1 VNSRLHSFIINRAR
15 GLVSRSPKLEALIIQ
30 SVAIGA
36 PAALKRVNPNNV
48 FVSRKV
54 TDVFAPEHWR
64 ERGVPTFLLSD
75 LEFPNSILRRFDRTI
90 NSLVGLSDDE
100 VSESVFF
107 VYYECDSDAL
117 VPLARILECKGQF
130 VPPADLKKTP
140 YRFVNRAAL
149 NSLRKTWK
157 LAERVSHLD
166 PTIHENL
173 CEALELTRSL
183 EGDVVEIGT
192 YKGGSAL
199 TMLNYLNEIEC
210 QKMVWIFDTFEGFD
224 YEVAEKSSDVI
235 WKGTHQLLGAEETM
249 AFVSETLNSANT
261 PYKMIRAN
269 ICVDELPIEIRS
281 ISVANIDVDMYEATR
296 DAFRKVAP
304 LIVSGGIII
313 SEDSTSTPGLYGA
326 FVAMHEFL
334 ATEIGSRFTTLHK
347 GSQYFLICR

>member
-1 VNSRLHSFIINRAR
+1 M
-15 GLVSRSPKLEALIIQ
+15 
-30 SVAIGA
+30 
-36 PAALKRVNPNNV
+36 
-48 FVSRKV
+48 
-54 TDVFAPEHWR
+54 
-64 ERGVPTFLLSD
+64 
-75 LEFPNSILRRFDRTI
+75 
-90 NSLVGLSDDE
+90 
-100 VSESVFF
+100 
-107 VYYECDSDAL
+107 
-117 VPLARILECKGQF
+117 
-130 VPPADLKKTP
+130 
-140 YRFVNRAAL
+140 
-149 NSLRKTWK
+149 RKTWK

-199 TMLNYLNEIEC
+199 TMLNYLNE
-210 QKMVWIFDTFEGFD
+210 TFEGFD